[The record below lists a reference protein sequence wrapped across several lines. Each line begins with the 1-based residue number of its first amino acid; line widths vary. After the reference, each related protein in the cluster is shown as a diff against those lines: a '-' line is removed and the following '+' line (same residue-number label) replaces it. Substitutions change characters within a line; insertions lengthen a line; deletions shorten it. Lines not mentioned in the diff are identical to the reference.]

1 MSFKRRSAKDQIRPI
16 RDLGDDKFAINPEPA
31 PVAKPAAQPAAAPI
45 EAVAPTPEPAVQAQ
59 AEAPVAPVIEEPAAV
74 DQVITAPV
82 APIPQSG
89 LSNVKSKVMNM
100 RCQVNLKL
108 IIAENAELHGLTA
121 ASFISLSALW
131 LSQQPEEV
139 ANQAWKLLR
148 EVETGGY
155 AEGTSPLFGI
165 RHSPRFNEEVL
176 WSLARNPIFANNKSQ
191 AAKAAAAFVC
201 AMDREEANR
210 VMFTMRIFD
219 SKSGLGLT
227 ENARVK
233 A

>member
-1 MSFKRRSAKDQIRPI
+1 MSTFKRRAAKDQVKSI
-16 RDLGDDKFAINPEPA
+16 RDLGNDEPSVIHDTPIHVDEPA
-31 PVAKPAAQPAAAPI
+31 EPATAAPAEEAIALVVAEPPVAPLVEQTA
-45 EAVAPTPEPAVQAQ
+45 AVAQTAGV
-59 AEAPVAPVIEEPAAV
+59 PVAPV
-74 DQVITAPV
+74 
-82 APIPQSG
+82 PQSG

-176 WSLARNPIFANNKSQ
+176 WSLARNPIFAKNKSQ

-201 AMDREEANR
+201 AMSREEASK

-219 SKSGLGLT
+219 SKSDLGLT